1 MKIDPVKAE
10 VPASGTQGNAGV
22 DPRQDQKL
30 QKVAKDFESVLVT
43 QVFNEM
49 KDTIPDSEL
58 LEDDASKQMDSLFWM
73 SLAGDVSKKGGF
85 GIWQQLY
92 KQMKTSAD
100 GKAKLDVHA

>member
-1 MKIDPVKAE
+1 MKIDSVKTE
-10 VPASGTQGNAGV
+10 VPASGVKDSGGI

-43 QVFNEM
+43 QVLNEM

-92 KQMKTSAD
+92 KQMKASVPKT
-100 GKAKLDVHA
+100 GLDVHA